1 MSTVYS
7 RNKKETQVIFL
18 NKTQELVKDINEY
31 IKGQKN
37 WEYDGIL
44 RKFLDLATSAYI
56 EMTNGNNIKIQSLYT
71 YFQRTNHFIDSQ
83 KLLRTMKDYITVVV
97 TTHEISDKR
106 SGKWCL
112 LIEAIITKIN
122 AIKSSDAKL
131 IKKNTGDRFTRVEI
145 QRFIDECQL
154 DTYVEKMER
163 YKKIAILNANK
174 ILEEKITANM
184 LDDFLRKIKHIYFV
198 MNEKKKQIISLNKSS
213 EKLHNNGKSTSNK
226 KTTNNSNKSS
236 KKQEIDNYNKLVK
249 KT

>member
-7 RNKKETQVIFL
+7 RNKKETQVVFL
-18 NKTQELVKDINEY
+18 NKTQELVKDINDY

-44 RKFLDLATSAYI
+44 RKLLDLTTSAYI
-56 EMTNGNNIKIQSLYT
+56 EMSNGNNIKIQSLYT

-83 KLLRTMKDYITVVV
+83 KILRTMKDYITVVV

-112 LIEAIITKIN
+112 LIDTVITKIN

-131 IKKNTGDRFTRVEI
+131 IKKNTGDRFTKAEI

-163 YKKIAILNANK
+163 YRKIAILNANK
-174 ILEEKITANM
+174 MLEEKITANT
-184 LDDFLRKIKHIYFV
+184 LDDFLRRIKHIYFV
-198 MNEKKKQIISLNKSS
+198 MYEKKKQIMSLNKSS
-213 EKLHNNGKSTSNK
+213 EKLHNNSKSTNNK

-236 KKQEIDNYNKLVK
+236 KKQEIDNYNELVK

>member
-1 MSTVYS
+1 
-7 RNKKETQVIFL
+7 
-18 NKTQELVKDINEY
+18 
-31 IKGQKN
+31 
-37 WEYDGIL
+37 
-44 RKFLDLATSAYI
+44 
-56 EMTNGNNIKIQSLYT
+56 
-71 YFQRTNHFIDSQ
+71 
-83 KLLRTMKDYITVVV
+83 
-97 TTHEISDKR
+97 
-106 SGKWCL
+106 
-112 LIEAIITKIN
+112 
-122 AIKSSDAKL
+122 
-131 IKKNTGDRFTRVEI
+131 
-145 QRFIDECQL
+145 
-154 DTYVEKMER
+154 MER